1 MYMFELLLFI
11 VIYTI
16 LQSVKQNN
24 LVIIDVGWVHTHN
37 HNTGSFE

>member
-24 LVIIDVGWVHTHN
+24 LVIIVLADPY
-37 HNTGSFE
+37 S